1 MNIHPNPVVQKRRWL
16 ILPVLC
22 ISLFMVVVD
31 NLIINVALPTLSRE
45 LGASTSGLQWIVD
58 SYALVFACLLLAFGA
73 LGDRLGRKGV
83 IQFGMVAFVACSVWA
98 SFADS
103 TGALIAARGAM
114 GIGAAAIFPAT
125 LAIVIDVFRDP
136 VERAKAIGVCLQF
149 REWPSHSARSV
160 VEFYLN
166 ISIGVRCS

>member
-1 MNIHPNPVVQKRRWL
+1 MNIHPNPIVQKRRWL

-58 SYALVFACLLLAFGA
+58 SYSLVFACLLLAFGA

-83 IQFGMVAFVACSVWA
+83 MQFGMVAFVACSVWA
-98 SFADS
+98 SFAQS
-103 TGALIAARGAM
+103 TSSLIIARGNSCQH
-114 GIGAAAIFPAT
+114 AIAHHEQQELLPKCF
-125 LAIVIDVFRDP
+125 
-136 VERAKAIGVCLQF
+136 KQF
-149 REWPSHSARSV
+149 DGRI
-160 VEFYLN
+160 F
-166 ISIGVRCS
+166 G